1 MIWLMIWKDQ
11 WRLHQMLHRFSTH
24 FMSPMNWHHQKL
36 TNHRSPIRCTK
47 GTCLISTLLNNWVF
61 SILKKDY
68 ITKNGEIK
76 TLDFQRDPKT
86 QEEYI
91 NNKVAEVTNGM
102 IDHIVEGLDDST
114 LSVII
119 SGKDFLKTYPKIVRI
134 CWNCI

>member
-1 MIWLMIWKDQ
+1 
-11 WRLHQMLHRFSTH
+11 
-24 FMSPMNWHHQKL
+24 MSP
-36 TNHRSPIRCTK
+36 
-47 GTCLISTLLNNWVF
+47 TLQNFLKNFF

-68 ITKNGEIK
+68 ITKSGEIK
-76 TLDFQRDPKT
+76 TLDFRRDAKA

-119 SGKDFLKTYPKIVRI
+119 SGKTWYF
-134 CWNCI
+134 

>member
-1 MIWLMIWKDQ
+1 
-11 WRLHQMLHRFSTH
+11 MLW
-24 FMSPMNWHHQKL
+24 PV
-36 TNHRSPIRCTK
+36 
-47 GTCLISTLLNNWVF
+47 VF

-68 ITKNGEIK
+68 ISKNGEIK
-76 TLDFQRDPKT
+76 TLDFRRDPKT

-119 SGKDFLKTYPKIVRI
+119 SGKSFS
-134 CWNCI
+134 WNPNISKNQSILSGLNLIMFDLN

>member
-1 MIWLMIWKDQ
+1 
-11 WRLHQMLHRFSTH
+11 
-24 FMSPMNWHHQKL
+24 MNWHHQKL
-36 TNHRSPIRCTK
+36 TNRRLPILCTK
-47 GTCLISTLLNNWVF
+47 GTCYLISTLLNNWVF

-119 SGKDFLKTYPKIVRI
+119 SG
-134 CWNCI
+134 

>member
-1 MIWLMIWKDQ
+1 MLQMNW
-11 WRLHQMLHRFSTH
+11 LHQKS
-24 FMSPMNWHHQKL
+24 
-36 TNHRSPIRCTK
+36 TNHKSPIQCTK
-47 GTCLISTLLNNWVF
+47 GKNFFFVTNIAKFLKIFF

-68 ITKNGEIK
+68 ITKSGEIK
-76 TLDFQRDPKT
+76 TLDFRRDAKA

-119 SGKDFLKTYPKIVRI
+119 SGKSGYFWRTYGV
-134 CWNCI
+134 

>member
-1 MIWLMIWKDQ
+1 MDP
-11 WRLHQMLHRFSTH
+11 FSTKIFH
-24 FMSPMNWHHQKL
+24 LQ
-36 TNHRSPIRCTK
+36 
-47 GTCLISTLLNNWVF
+47 NWVF

-76 TLDFQRDPKT
+76 TLDFRRDPKT

-119 SGKDFLKTYPKIVRI
+119 SGKSFS
-134 CWNCI
+134 